1 MQRLKRFFY
10 LISLSITGN
19 LFADIN
25 EEFINL
31 FVNELPCSPEF
42 IEYIENDISMRDDFS
57 FMNNDEVKILQEFF
71 KGYCRGVSTEF
82 LNSIS
87 QNIFARN
94 ITYQELLYAIHSSKF
109 DYHFYGKDPIKI
121 SDILVNELTKGASHY
136 SVCFTATC

>member
-57 FMNNDEVKILQEFF
+57 FMNNDFQTKMKI
-71 KGYCRGVSTEF
+71 G
-82 LNSIS
+82 
-87 QNIFARN
+87 
-94 ITYQELLYAIHSSKF
+94 IHEEWL
-109 DYHFYGKDPIKI
+109 H
-121 SDILVNELTKGASHY
+121 NNHR
-136 SVCFTATC
+136 